1 MINNVVSLII
11 DRLNENLNNRF
22 SQSSDIVISGTLN
35 DLENDNNSVY
45 QDKLILTLSNIE
57 HERLA
62 FSQNPRSYNTP
73 INIYLYM
80 LISANFQQSNY
91 VQGLGMLSAVIS
103 FFQYYANWNHS
114 NAPGLDTSV
123 EKLSF
128 ELINLNIQELTQ
140 LWGVHGGKYVP
151 SALYKVRT
159 VRISEDI
166 DEPGSLMGGF
176 GAGVS

>member
-1 MINNVVSLII
+1 MINNVISLIK

-22 SQSSDIVISGTLN
+22 SQTTDIVVPGMLN
-35 DLENDNNSVY
+35 DIEDDSNSIY
-45 QDKLILTLSNIE
+45 QDKLILTISNIE

-73 INIYLYM
+73 INLYLYM

-103 FFQYYANWNHS
+103 YFQYFANWSHS
-114 NAPGLDTSV
+114 NTPGLDAGI

-128 ELINLNIQELTQ
+128 ELINLDIQELTQ
-140 LWGVHGGKYVP
+140 LWGVHGGKYLP
-151 SALYKVRT
+151 SVLYKVRT
-159 VRISEDI
+159 VRISENI
-166 DEPGSLMGGF
+166 DEPESLMGGF